1 VGYRELIDALRGEG
15 EDKVREIWRE
25 ADEEARRIREEAS
38 AKAGELRERY
48 REIQASS
55 SEQKREG
62 ILTDARKEARKTRVF
77 AEKELAERLYTVALH
92 TLNRLRGER
101 YKDTFRALVQEL
113 PHLQWE
119 TVRVNPADQE
129 TAREHFPDAE
139 IIPDDSIL
147 GGFEVGGVEGRVRV
161 INTFE
166 KRLEKI
172 WPEILPALLKD
183 VYGMI

>member
-1 VGYRELIDALRGEG
+1 VGYSELIDALRGEG

-25 ADEEARRIREEAS
+25 AVEEAKRIREDAS
-38 AKAGELRERY
+38 AKADALRERH
-48 REIQASS
+48 RQIQVSS
-55 SEQKREG
+55 SGQKREEV
-62 ILTDARKEARKTRVF
+62 LTNARREARRTRVY

-101 YKDTFRALVQEL
+101 YKDAFHALVQEL
-113 PHLQWE
+113 PHRQWE

-129 TAREHFPDAE
+129 MAGEHFPDAE

-147 GGFEVGGVEGRVRV
+147 GGFEAGRVEGRVRV

-183 VYGMI
+183 VMG